1 MSQPATFR
9 RSVAPRLEELPSLR
23 AGLREWL
30 DELAVPRPESD
41 DIVLAAWEV
50 CTNAIEHPA
59 VAPPHAVAVE
69 AKALPQGIRVAV
81 RNAGTCS
88 SAKLSRRAQGCL
100 GLRMVEG
107 LVDRLAIRRGL
118 GDTEVVLFRCTRRA

>member
-9 RSVAPRLEELPSLR
+9 RSVDPRLEELVPLR

-30 DELAVPRPESD
+30 DELAVPRPEAD

-59 VAPPHAVAVE
+59 AAVPRAVAVE
-69 AKALPQGIRVAV
+69 AKALPRGIRVAV

-88 SAKLSRRAQGCL
+88 SARRSRRARGCL

-118 GDTEVVLFRCTRRA
+118 GETEVVLFRCTRHA

>member
-1 MSQPATFR
+1 MSRHATFR
-9 RSVAPRLEELPSLR
+9 RSVAPRLEELPTLR

-30 DELAVPRPESD
+30 DELAIPRTEAD

-59 VAPPHAVAVE
+59 AAAPNDVSVE
-69 AKALPQGIRVAV
+69 AKALPRGIRVAV
-81 RNAGTCS
+81 RNAGTCP
-88 SAKLSRRAQGCL
+88 SAKLARRAQGCL

-118 GDTEVVLFRCTRRA
+118 GETEVVLFRCTRRA